1 MDKCYYGSLKDVNEV
16 RKSSS
21 GGLAASIAKH
31 VIQRSGIVYGVA
43 YTSDFKGAEYI
54 RATSEQDLQK
64 LLGSKYIYADNTQIR
79 WGGDSLTI

>member
-54 RATSEQDLQK
+54 RATSNKIFKNFLAR
-64 LLGSKYIYADNTQIR
+64 SIFTRIIR
-79 WGGDSLTI
+79 KFDGGGGWTL